1 MKKILS
7 VLMPGILVLLGVAC
21 GKQIPDEYFVMRY
34 ALQPISSVKNEFYI
48 LEEPI
53 KFKVS
58 HGDAEVRYCYYA
70 NDTLGVVIML
80 ETDKPEEM
88 RENADDP
95 KWGLY
100 SSVKVNRKK
109 PELKSYSCNEIQ
121 PIESSANNKAVY
133 QFITEYPCKVR
144 SIKKPVE
151 VTFDGVTIE
160 IPLTFKT
167 GYPASSI
174 EGIEALS
181 GVTPEQ

>member
-7 VLMPGILVLLGVAC
+7 LLIAGIFVLLGAAC
-21 GKQIPDEYFVMRY
+21 GKRNPDEYFVMRY
-34 ALQPISSVKNEFYI
+34 ALKPISSVKNEFYI

-53 KFKVS
+53 KCEVP
-58 HGDAEVRYCYYA
+58 HGKAEVRYCYYA
-70 NDTLGVVIML
+70 NDTLGVVILL

-95 KWGLY
+95 EWGLY

-121 PIESSANNKAVY
+121 PIESSANNKALFE
-133 QFITEYPCKVR
+133 FITEYPCKVKI
-144 SIKKPVE
+144 IKKPVE
-151 VTFDGVTIE
+151 VTFDSVTLE

-174 EGIEALS
+174 EGMEALS
-181 GVTPEQ
+181 GVTAE